1 MGRRKKKA
9 PEIHRETISFAA
21 EHLFLQKGIE
31 VTTMDEIAKEAGYSK
46 ATLYVYFKNKEEIV
60 AILVLKSMKKLDD
73 YINSALE
80 KKETIKTR
88 YDLLCYALLQYQQE
102 YPFYFTIVLDEI
114 NIDFKNSEYLLE
126 EKETFL
132 IGEKINERI
141 EQFLQE
147 GIESG
152 DFRRDIKIMPTIFSF
167 WGMLSGLI
175 QTAEKKENYIKQ
187 ELKLSKQEFL
197 AYGFDMLYYS
207 IANREE
213 TK

>member
-1 MGRRKKKA
+1 MGRRKKEA
-9 PEIHRETISFAA
+9 PEIHCETISFAA

-31 VTTMDEIAKEAGYSK
+31 
-46 ATLYVYFKNKEEIV
+46 L
-60 AILVLKSMKKLDD
+60 
-73 YINSALE
+73 
-80 KKETIKTR
+80 
-88 YDLLCYALLQYQQE
+88 
-102 YPFYFTIVLDEI
+102 
-114 NIDFKNSEYLLE
+114 
-126 EKETFL
+126 
-132 IGEKINERI
+132 
-141 EQFLQE
+141 
-147 GIESG
+147 G

-187 ELKLSKQEFL
+187 EFL